1 MLKYVLKRLL
11 IMIPVL
17 FCATFI
23 VYMLFYMAP
32 SNADRSAVRR
42 AATPEEAQ
50 QIREERGL
58 DDPIIV
64 QYGREMKEIF
74 SEDSNVRLQLSVR
87 LPKTIKL
94 SLTAALIALV
104 LALPIGVFA
113 AMRQNTLFDGVSMLI
128 SFFGVSMPNFWLG
141 MLMMLL
147 FSLYLGWFPT
157 SGSTTLRSLVLPAF
171 TLAFGNM
178 AFISRMTRSSMLET
192 IRQDYLTTARAKGQ
206 PYGMVIRKHALRN
219 ALIPITTVMG
229 LRLCE
234 LFSGSILVE
243 LVFAWPGIGRL
254 LVDSI
259 NERDYPWSWAASSPL
274 PPVSPSSTWWWIC
287 CTSSSTPVSDNSS
300 HTDLGIPNRSVSLR
314 FFRTFFNLQPCQTPS
329 FPYNKIIF
337 SRKEF

>member
-147 FSLYLGWFPT
+147 FSLY
-157 SGSTTLRSLVLPAF
+157 
-171 TLAFGNM
+171 
-178 AFISRMTRSSMLET
+178 
-192 IRQDYLTTARAKGQ
+192 
-206 PYGMVIRKHALRN
+206 
-219 ALIPITTVMG
+219 
-229 LRLCE
+229 
-234 LFSGSILVE
+234 
-243 LVFAWPGIGRL
+243 
-254 LVDSI
+254 
-259 NERDYPWSWAASSPL
+259 
-274 PPVSPSSTWWWIC
+274 
-287 CTSSSTPVSDNSS
+287 
-300 HTDLGIPNRSVSLR
+300 
-314 FFRTFFNLQPCQTPS
+314 
-329 FPYNKIIF
+329 
-337 SRKEF
+337 